1 MYNAT
6 FFEMLSEHTVAERL
20 ADAERKRTARAVID
34 RPSTGLTLPVD
45 RLHLL
50 LARTLRRLT
59 DHTQHERSIDD
70 AVRRSRLEGC
80 SDGLPAA
87 RPPLL
92 HLAAR

>member
-20 ADAERKRTARAVID
+20 ADAERKRMARAVID
-34 RPSTGLTLPVD
+34 GPSTGLTLPVD

-59 DHTQHERSIDD
+59 DHRSTSGQSTT
-70 AVRRSRLEGC
+70 RSAG
-80 SDGLPAA
+80 AA
-87 RPPLL
+87 WR
-92 HLAAR
+92 